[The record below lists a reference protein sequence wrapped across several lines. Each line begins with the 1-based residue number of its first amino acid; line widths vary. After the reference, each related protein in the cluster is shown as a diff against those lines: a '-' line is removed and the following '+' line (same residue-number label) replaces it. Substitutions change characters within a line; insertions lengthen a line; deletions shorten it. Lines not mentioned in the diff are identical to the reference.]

1 MAEER
6 AQDLLWNSD
15 FSVKIEM
22 RGKQQLKYLP
32 NYVYS
37 VGLPE
42 ILMLPS
48 VDGNAFELEENSV
61 GQMSLTVR
69 TDKDRLVIDEI
80 FMILSGG
87 VFDISIFFP
96 KSTLMWEFKKCMLDR
111 LKPCEFISKKKFDS
125 PYNIELPICPKTA
138 IYYGHGIRF
147 ICGEDEEGKKN
158 GE

>member
-61 GQMSLTVR
+61 GQTVR

-87 VFDISIFFP
+87 LFDISIFSP

>member
-87 VFDISIFFP
+87 LFDISIFSP
-96 KSTLMWEFKKCMLDR
+96 KSTLM
-111 LKPCEFISKKKFDS
+111 
-125 PYNIELPICPKTA
+125 
-138 IYYGHGIRF
+138 
-147 ICGEDEEGKKN
+147 
-158 GE
+158 

>member
-1 MAEER
+1 MAEAR

-42 ILMLPS
+42 IQMLPS
-48 VDGNAFELEENSV
+48 IDGCAFEENAV
-61 GQMSLTVR
+61 GSMTLTVR
-69 TDKDRLVIDEI
+69 TDKDRQVIDEI

-87 VFDISIFFP
+87 LFDISIFSP

>member
-22 RGKQQLKYLP
+22 HGKQQLKYLP

-42 ILMLPS
+42 IQMLPS
-48 VDGNAFELEENSV
+48 IDGNAFEENTV
-61 GQMSLTVR
+61 GVMTLTVR
-69 TDKDRLVIDEI
+69 TDKDRQVIDEI

-87 VFDISIFFP
+87 LFDISVFSP

-111 LKPCEFISKKKFDS
+111 LKPCELISKKKFDS

>member
-80 FMILSGG
+80 FMILSSGL
-87 VFDISIFFP
+87 FDISIFSP

-111 LKPCEFISKKKFDS
+111 LKPSEFIPQKKFDI